1 MTRDERQKQSL
12 NAWTVQ
18 GYQGC
23 LQAVTGFGKT
33 RIAMMALRGL
43 KKKGLINTATVTVP
57 TIVLKE
63 QWKREL
69 ESFGVADFTTVV
81 VNNTAAMRP
90 QDFACDL
97 LICDEV
103 HTVPTNTRDVILQIA
118 HKYFLGLSATIE
130 RQDGRHEEIIERY
143 PVFDVVRFDEC
154 IKNEW
159 ISPYKIY
166 NVPVDMPDDL
176 MKKYGAANNQFRGI
190 AAKLS
195 AHDRN
200 TMRVANLWL
209 AKGDAKEKQ
218 LGALY
223 YKFMN
228 ARKYLCINNPN
239 KIEIVK
245 NIVSLCP
252 DRYGIIFSQ
261 SIGFADE
268 ITKSIGEGAVTFH
281 SKLTKKNQDK
291 ILDNFKDKDSSTRI
305 ISSVQALDA
314 GFDFVDLSLAVVAAG
329 YSSKLTNVQRTG
341 RTVRAKKGKK
351 AVIINLY
358 SKNTQEIKWLEERQK
373 DDKHVT
379 YLKSPEA
386 LYEICNRISAR
397 ESLEPKRADIPS
409 AVEGES
415 L

>member
-33 RIAMMALRGL
+33 RIAMMGLRGL

-63 QWKREL
+63 QWEREL
-69 ESFGVADFTTVV
+69 ESFDVADFTTVV

-90 QDFACDL
+90 KDFACDL

-103 HTVPTNTRDVILQIA
+103 HTVPTNTRDVILQIT

-130 RQDGRHEEIIERY
+130 RQDGRHEEILEKY
-143 PVFDVVRFDEC
+143 PVFDVIRFDEC
-154 IKNEW
+154 IENEW
-159 ISPYKIY
+159 ISPYKVY
-166 NVPVDMPDDL
+166 NVPVAMPDDL
-176 MKKYGAANNQFRGI
+176 MKQYGVANNQFRGI

-195 AHDRN
+195 VHDRN

-209 AKGDAKEKQ
+209 ATGDAKQKQ

-228 ARKYLCINNPN
+228 ARKSLCINNPN
-239 KIEIVK
+239 KVEIVK
-245 NIVSLCP
+245 NIVSLCS

-261 SIGFADE
+261 SISFADE
-268 ITKSIGEGAVTFH
+268 ITKSIGEEAVTFH
-281 SKLTKKNQDK
+281 SKLSKKNAKELLND
-291 ILDNFKDKDSSTRI
+291 FKDPDSSTRI
-305 ISSVQALDA
+305 ISSVQALDS
-314 GFDFVDLSLAVVAAG
+314 GFDFVDLSLAIVAAG
-329 YSSKLTNVQRTG
+329 FSSKLTNVQRTG
-341 RTVRAKKGKK
+341 RTVRAKEGKK
-351 AVIINLY
+351 AIIINLY
-358 SKNTQEIKWLEERQK
+358 SENTQEMRWLEERQK
-373 DDKHVT
+373 EDKNVT
-379 YLKSPEA
+379 YLKSPEE
-386 LYEICNRISAR
+386 LYEICSRISTKKIV
-397 ESLEPKRADIPS
+397 EPKRASIPTTV
-409 AVEGES
+409 AGES